1 MPTSRLLRSPS
12 MRRILSLA
20 IAVPFLLSA
29 TFAADKDTSDPGR
42 LARIKAAKMPKITQP
57 VMFDTKEADEIC
69 SALEVFPP
77 DNPWNQTVTDWPV
90 HPRSKEIVATV
101 GADKVFRA
109 NRDMAFII
117 V

>member
-1 MPTSRLLRSPS
+1 MIRATRLS
-12 MRRILSLA
+12 SL
-20 IAVPFLLSA
+20 FLLGTVCLS
-29 TFAADKDTSDPGR
+29 FAADKDTSDPAR

-77 DNPWNQTVTDWPV
+77 ENAWNQTVTNWPV

-117 V
+117 VPPDQKKVDV